1 MSTDQPPVPQQPHPM
16 FPPPHPA
23 DSTPPPNPGVF
34 SAPPTSGG
42 YAAGPSHPAAPP
54 QQAWAG
60 WAPTFPLASW
70 GDRVVAAL
78 IDALYLL
85 PFSIA
90 YVAGIMMAAINAPTK
105 TRSGTVVSPGNP
117 GAMWLGVALLVIGVL
132 GIFVVGPILLT
143 LGTALLPFGI
153 FVVGLYN
160 TVVVQGRTGQ
170 SWGKKRWGI
179 RVIRQDNGQILTMGN
194 NFLRQLCHYLDGA
207 VYIGY
212 LWPLWDPM
220 RQTFADKI
228 MKTVVVKEK

>member
-1 MSTDQPPVPQQPHPM
+1 M
-16 FPPPHPA
+16 
-23 DSTPPPNPGVF
+23 
-34 SAPPTSGG
+34 
-42 YAAGPSHPAAPP
+42 
-54 QQAWAG
+54 
-60 WAPTFPLASW
+60 
-70 GDRVVAAL
+70 VATL
-78 IDALYLL
+78 IDSLYLL
-85 PFSIA
+85 PFSLA
-90 YVAGIMMAAINAPTK
+90 YVAGLMMAAIKSPTK

-132 GIFVVGPILLT
+132 GLFVVE
-143 LGTALLPFGI
+143 F
-153 FVVGLYN
+153 YN

-170 SWGKKRWGI
+170 SWGKKRKGI

>member
-23 DSTPPPNPGVF
+23 DSTAPPNPGVF

-42 YAAGPSHPAAPP
+42 YAAGPSHPAYPGYPAAPP

-70 GDRVVAAL
+70 GDRVVAYL
-78 IDALYLL
+78 IDMLYQLPGMAVYFGGAIMAVIAAPTTNSRGAVLSKGQPGLMWTGIALAVLG
-85 PFSIA
+85 FIA
-90 YVAGIMMAAINAPTK
+90 MMA
-105 TRSGTVVSPGNP
+105 VS
-117 GAMWLGVALLVIGVL
+117 V
-132 GIFVVGPILLT
+132 
-143 LGTALLPFGI
+143 
-153 FVVGLYN
+153 YN
-160 TVVVQGRTGQ
+160 QIVVQGRTGQ
-170 SWGKKRWGI
+170 SWGKR
-179 RVIRQDNGQILTMGN
+179 RVGLRIIRQDNGQILTMGN
-194 NFLRQLCHYLDGA
+194 NFLRLLCHYLDSV
-207 VYIGY
+207 VYVGY

>member
-23 DSTPPPNPGVF
+23 DSTAPPNPSVF

-42 YAAGPSHPAAPP
+42 YAAGPSHAAYPGYPAAPP

-132 GIFVVGPILLT
+132 GIFVVG
-143 LGTALLPFGI
+143 F
-153 FVVGLYN
+153 YN

-207 VYIGY
+207 VYVGY

>member
-42 YAAGPSHPAAPP
+42 YAAGPSHPAYPGYPAAPP
-54 QQAWAG
+54 SQA

-78 IDALYLL
+78 IDTLYLL

-105 TRSGTVVSPGNP
+105 TRSVTVVSPGNS
-117 GAMWLGVALLVIGVL
+117 GAMWP
-132 GIFVVGPILLT
+132 VVSYSENISPITRARLSDQS
-143 LGTALLPFGI
+143 GSARPKVDCSFA
-153 FVVGLYN
+153 VS
-160 TVVVQGRTGQ
+160 RT
-170 SWGKKRWGI
+170 
-179 RVIRQDNGQILTMGN
+179 
-194 NFLRQLCHYLDGA
+194 
-207 VYIGY
+207 
-212 LWPLWDPM
+212 
-220 RQTFADKI
+220 
-228 MKTVVVKEK
+228 E